1 MFDVLL
7 IFGMIIWVLGAI
19 INLESD
25 ERLINLRKPCDTRY
39 KIPRGGM
46 FEYVSAANYF
56 G

>member
-1 MFDVLL
+1 MALWGVGLY
-7 IFGMIIWVLGAI
+7 
-19 INLESD
+19 INVESD
-25 ERLINLRKPCDTRY
+25 ERLMSLRKPGEADY